1 MSSAVALYCAHLAIR
16 ESTLTMLLRDYIS
29 PRHGDME
36 TLGRGLAVEQDLT
49 RPYSKVSGLNAAS
62 NLLFSA
68 RLTPPFTGI

>member
-1 MSSAVALYCAHLAIR
+1 
-16 ESTLTMLLRDYIS
+16 MLLRDYIS